1 MQLDNETIKE
11 FVIAGHGN
19 FEKVKTMLLENPELL
34 NTAFE
39 WTNGDFETALQAAS
53 HVGNDLIARFLLEQG
68 AKLEIT
74 TAAMLGDVAGVDN
87 FLVSDPNLIQAKG
100 AHGISLLTHA
110 VISENP
116 DLVRSLI
123 LKGASQGSSMALNIA
138 TDIGNI
144 NVIKVLLEHTKPN
157 VNWKNMKGKSALDIA
172 VQQPEVLALLEAAS
186 HA

>member
-1 MQLDNETIKE
+1 MRRISN
-11 FVIAGHGN
+11 
-19 FEKVKTMLLENPELL
+19 
-34 NTAFE
+34 
-39 WTNGDFETALQAAS
+39 
-53 HVGNDLIARFLLEQG
+53 
-68 AKLEIT
+68 
-74 TAAMLGDVAGVDN
+74 VDN